1 MTRKPIAIEVAMPSG
16 PAHYW
21 REMLARKKGFTV
33 SDIALSSE
41 GVAYTT
47 VKRYVWF
54 LVKSGFVVRIGE
66 KKSGYATQAIYA
78 IKKESRVAPVER
90 ADPLVKPP
98 TGREAL
104 WTAMRALTQ
113 FSVAE
118 LAISAST
125 EERAVS
131 SRSASLFVQRLVQ
144 AGAIEVIEAPRKA
157 SGRPLGSKAGLYRL
171 KRAANTGPLPPKICL
186 ANFVF
191 DPNKNRVLGDAIVSE
206 AKL

>member
-1 MTRKPIAIEVAMPSG
+1 MSRKPIHIEVAMPSG

-21 REMLARKKGFTV
+21 REMKARAKGFTV

-54 LVKSGFVVRIGE
+54 LVKAGFVVRVGE
-66 KKSGYATQAIYA
+66 KKSGYATQALYA
-78 IKKESRVAPVER
+78 IKQNSRVAPIER
-90 ADPLVKPP
+90 PDPLTKPP

-104 WTAMRALTQ
+104 WTAMRGLTQ

-118 LAISAST
+118 LAVSAST
-125 EERAVS
+125 EDRPVS
-131 SRSASLFVQRLVQ
+131 GRSASLFVQRLVQ
-144 AGAIEVIEAPRKA
+144 AGAIEVIEAPARA
-157 SGRPLGSKAGLYRL
+157 NGRPLGSRAGLYRL
-171 KRAANTGPLPPKICL
+171 KRAANTGPLPPKLCV

-191 DPNKNRVLGDAIVSE
+191 DPNRNRVLGDAIVSE
-206 AKL
+206 AKQ

>member
-1 MTRKPIAIEVAMPSG
+1 MTRKPIAIEIAMPSG

-54 LVKSGFVVRIGE
+54 LVKAGFVVKTGE
-66 KKSGYATQAIYA
+66 KKSGYATQAVYTV
-78 IKKESRVAPVER
+78 KKDSRVAPIER

-104 WTAMRALTQ
+104 WTAMRALSQ

-118 LAISAST
+118 LAVSAST
-125 EERAVS
+125 DERPVS
-131 SRSASLFVQRLVQ
+131 GRSASLFVQRLVQ
-144 AGAIEVIEAPRKA
+144 AGAIEVIEAPRRA
-157 SGRPLGSKAGLYRL
+157 SGRPLGARAGLYRL
-171 KRAANTGPLPPKICL
+171 KRSANTGPLPPKICI

-191 DPNKNRVLGDAIVSE
+191 DPNKNRVLGEVVVTEPRS
-206 AKL
+206 